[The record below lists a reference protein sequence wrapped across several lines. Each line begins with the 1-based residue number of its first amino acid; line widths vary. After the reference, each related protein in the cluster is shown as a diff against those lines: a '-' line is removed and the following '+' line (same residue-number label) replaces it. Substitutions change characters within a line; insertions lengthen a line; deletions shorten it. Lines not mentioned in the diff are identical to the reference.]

1 MFIENQL
8 LDVILRGTL
17 LSAVGLAWVVL
28 LVRIVGL
35 RSFSKMTNFDF
46 VMTIAMGSLLAGSGQ
61 STTWPTFLQVLAAMT
76 ALFVV
81 QVVLSKARMR
91 WRPIRK
97 ALQNRPVLLM
107 RDGRFLD
114 REMRNQ
120 RVSRHDLL
128 EKLRKANVHEI
139 STVKAVVLETTGDV
153 SVLHGSSLDE
163 ALISDAFD
171 PQSRSNPPQPPFR
184 TWWPGLTSS

>member
-1 MFIENQL
+1 MFVEYQP
-8 LDVILRGTL
+8 LDVILRGAL
-17 LSAVGLAWVVL
+17 LSAIGLAWVVL

-46 VMTIAMGSLLAGSGQ
+46 VMTIAMGSLLAGSSQ
-61 STTWPTFLQVLAAMT
+61 SQTWTAFLQTLAAMT

-81 QVVLSKARMR
+81 QVILSRARMR
-91 WRPIRK
+91 WLPIRK

-107 RDGRFLD
+107 RDGNFLD
-114 REMRNQ
+114 REMQAQ
-120 RVSRHDLL
+120 RVSRQDLL
-128 EKLRKANVHEI
+128 EKLRIANVHEI

-153 SVLHGSSLDE
+153 SVLHGNSLDE
-163 ALISDAFD
+163 ALISDVFD

-184 TWWPGLTSS
+184 TWWPGVTSS